1 MKNLVI
7 SLYKSKSEKK
17 PESVVTIP
25 LTKIHI
31 AMKILP
37 KRIKNIL
44 EREEIDLLQ
53 CKELPKVNDL
63 AGTLIKVENPS
74 EIMVISV
81 E

>member
-25 LTKIHI
+25 LTTIHI
-31 AMKILP
+31 AMKLLP
-37 KRIKNIL
+37 KKIKNVL

-53 CKELPKVNDL
+53 CKELPIVKDL
-63 AGTLIKVENPS
+63 AGKLIEVESPS
-74 EIMVISV
+74 EKMVISV